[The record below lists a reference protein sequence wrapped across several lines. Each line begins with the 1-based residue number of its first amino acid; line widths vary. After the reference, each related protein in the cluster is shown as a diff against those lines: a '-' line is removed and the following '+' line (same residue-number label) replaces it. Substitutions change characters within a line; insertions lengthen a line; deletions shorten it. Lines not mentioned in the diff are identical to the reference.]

1 MKIAHVHR
9 ISTIQKMK
17 GNSNYSP
24 AKKGNLESAQ
34 KLVRE
39 IICKYSLFEK
49 LQGFI
54 CPVLKPAGNRIPL
67 AFAQLI
73 SSNSNGV
80 LYDAVY
86 LQHTPHGS
94 SMVERLYYEP
104 VFFGPVKPGNYIIV
118 DDVYTTGQTLRRL
131 KHYIESKG
139 GNVTGAWC
147 IGSGPSLAFEP
158 TRLLLKLLLVKH
170 PDITKYF
177 EVELLTVPQIQYLLR
192 LSSINRLWHIHS
204 DNQLKLLWA

>member
-24 AKKGNLESAQ
+24 AKKGTLESAQ

-39 IICKYSLFEK
+39 IICEYSSFEK
-49 LQGFI
+49 LKGFV
-54 CPVLKPAGNRIPL
+54 CPILKPAGNRIPL
-67 AFAQLI
+67 ALAQLI
-73 SSNSNGV
+73 CSNSNAV
-80 LYDAVY
+80 LYDSVY

-94 SMVERLYYEP
+94 SMAERLYYEP
-104 VFFGPVKPGNYIIV
+104 IFFGTVKPGNYIIV

-131 KHYIESKG
+131 KHYIELKG

-147 IGSGPSLAFEP
+147 IGAGPSLAFEP

-177 EVELLTVPQIQYLLR
+177 EAELLTVPQIHYLLR

>member
-24 AKKGNLESAQ
+24 AKKGSFESAQ

-39 IICKYSLFEK
+39 IICEYSSFEK
-49 LQGFI
+49 LRGFV

-67 AFAQLI
+67 ALAQLI
-73 SSNSNGV
+73 SSNSNTI
-80 LYDAVY
+80 LCDSVY

-94 SMVERLYYEP
+94 SMAERLYYEP
-104 VFFGPVKPGNYIIV
+104 VFFGPVKPDNYIIV

-147 IGSGPSLAFEP
+147 IGQALH
-158 TRLLLKLLLVKH
+158 LLLNPH
-170 PDITKYF
+170 GFY
-177 EVELLTVPQIQYLLR
+177 
-192 LSSINRLWHIHS
+192 
-204 DNQLKLLWA
+204 